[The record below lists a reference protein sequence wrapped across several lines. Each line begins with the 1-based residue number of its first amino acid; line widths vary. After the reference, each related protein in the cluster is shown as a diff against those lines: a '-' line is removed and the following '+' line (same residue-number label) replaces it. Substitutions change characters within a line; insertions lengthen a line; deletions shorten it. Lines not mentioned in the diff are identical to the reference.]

1 MVTTLDFVT
10 ENTLRV
16 TLSQK
21 DDAIILLKA
30 GNMVIASFVTS
41 YACLHLF
48 EHVEHV
54 ERVDKRARDELVNC
68 RILFPLVPKVIHV
81 KEFSLK
87 GDAKKKINSV

>member
-41 YACLHLF
+41 YACLRLF
-48 EHVEHV
+48 EHV